1 MSRLLDQFLAEA
13 QDLLQGIDAGLMQL
27 ERTPDDDAA
36 MNALFRCVHTLK
48 GNSGLFDMAEM
59 TRLLHAAE
67 DLMDAVR
74 GGVLPFTP
82 VLADQLLRAADL
94 VSALCDQVAQSGDTH
109 GPRGDEAVAMAATLR
124 ALIAPAS
131 PEPAAGT
138 SAQSTAPPADQPVD
152 PPADIPAPALAAAR
166 DHGGEDPLVFIRY
179 LPSEQCYFSGDD
191 PLRNARQAPGRIWG
205 RIVAPQD
212 WPPLAELDAYCNR
225 LAFELVCAAPHE
237 ALSRHFRYVADQVSL
252 IPIPVPAA
260 EAEPGPAAE
269 PSADLAS
276 LLADQRA
283 TLLEADRPDWHAGRV
298 RAAVGVLA
306 GGARQLGL
314 ADLAGRLPALGDAF
328 LDSDDPAALI
338 EAADM
343 LIAQARG
350 APDAAATGP
359 DTPSAAPPAAAARA
373 DEPVAASRSLRVDQA
388 RIDRLLNL
396 VGEMAVARN
405 ALPYLAR
412 HAARLEGGREL
423 EREIKAQHAAISR
436 ITDELQ
442 GAIMQ
447 IRMMPVALVFERFP
461 RLVRDLS
468 RRLGKQIELVLE
480 GEETEADKNIVE
492 SIADPLIHMVRNSLD
507 HGLEMPEERIAA
519 GKPATGRIAIR
530 AAQEG
535 DRIRIEIR
543 DDGRGIDPERV
554 RARAVERGLIAP
566 DAAAQ
571 LSERDAVQ
579 LVFLPGFS
587 TAAAISDLSGRG
599 VGMDVVRTAVER
611 LHGDIAL
618 DSVPGRGTTVQIM
631 LPLSVAITRVLV
643 IETDGQRFAVPVDAV
658 VETLRVPETAV
669 QGVGQGQAIVR
680 RGRIVALRPLNDALG
695 IAAAPRRSAAGELAI
710 LILQRGDEQIGLIVD
725 DFRETLDV
733 IQKPLGAMLAGIDIY
748 SGSTLMGDGA
758 VVMVLNA
765 RRLA

>member
-13 QDLLQGIDAGLMQL
+13 QDLLQGIGTGLMQL

-74 GGVLPFTP
+74 GGMLPFTP
-82 VLADQLLRAADL
+82 ALADHLLRATDL
-94 VSALCDQVAQSGDTH
+94 VAALCEQVACDGNTE
-109 GPRGDEAVAMAATLR
+109 GPRGAEAVAMAASLR
-124 ALIAPAS
+124 ALI
-131 PEPAAGT
+131 EPAQPQGAADP
-138 SAQSTAPPADQPVD
+138 SPADAAPADQL
-152 PPADIPAPALAAAR
+152 PALPDEAVAAITAY
-166 DHGGEDPLVFIRY
+166 GGGDPLVFIRY
-179 LPSEQCYFSGDD
+179 VPDAQCYFSGDD
-191 PLRNARQAPGRIWG
+191 PLRTARLAPGRIWG
-205 RIVAPQD
+205 RIVPPAD
-212 WPPLAELDAYCNR
+212 WPPLAELDAYANR
-225 LAFELVCAAPHE
+225 LAFEIICAAPRD
-237 ALSRHFRYVADQVSL
+237 ALMRHFRYVADQVTL
-252 IPIPVPAA
+252 IPVPQENAA
-260 EAEPGPAAE
+260 GSDAP
-269 PSADLAS
+269 DLAA
-276 LLADQRA
+276 LLIAQRETLSA
-283 TLLEADRPDWHAGRV
+283 TDRPDWHDGRV
-298 RAAVGVLA
+298 RAAVTVLA
-306 GGARQLGL
+306 NGARQLGL
-314 ADLAGRLPALGDAF
+314 TEVADRLPALGEAF
-328 LDSDDPAALI
+328 VDSDDAGPLLAAVDALIARAQAGAADPAPVAPDPVAPDPVAPDPGRADAPAAT
-338 EAADM
+338 
-343 LIAQARG
+343 
-350 APDAAATGP
+350 APAGTG
-359 DTPSAAPPAAAARA
+359 TSPA
-373 DEPVAASRSLRVDQA
+373 LRVDQA

-412 HAARLEGGREL
+412 HAARLDGGRDL

-442 GAIMQ
+442 AAIMQ

-468 RRLGKQIELVLE
+468 RRLGKQVDLVLD

-507 HGLEMPEERIAA
+507 HGLETPDERIAA
-519 GKPATGRIAIR
+519 GKPATGRLAIR
-530 AAQEG
+530 AAQDG

-543 DDGRGIDPERV
+543 DDGRGIDPDRV
-554 RARAVERGLIAP
+554 RARAVERGLIAA

-571 LSERDAVQ
+571 LSARDAVQ

-618 DSVPGRGTTVQIM
+618 DSVAGQGTTVRIA

-658 VETLRVPETAV
+658 VETLRVAEADLRA
-669 QGVGQGQAIVR
+669 VGQGQAIVR
-680 RGRIVALRPLNDALG
+680 RGRIVPLRPLNAALG
-695 IAAAPRRSAAGELAI
+695 IDAAPRRSMAGELAI

-733 IQKPLGAMLAGIDIY
+733 IQKPLGALLAGIDVY

-758 VVMVLNA
+758 VVMVLNP
-765 RRLA
+765 RRLG